1 MELSNYL
8 RDPMSAALIAGGIT
22 AAYIHLKAQLNNEGK
37 LELNKYTKPAVLN
50 AELHKTFPEEKGIK
64 KMMTS
69 FDLLKSTNPR
79 LVVDAYMKGVTP
91 YADKISSKDE
101 SFLLDEIETIDFLKD
116 LNIKTYWER
125 MSVATRSATWQYL
138 QTLYM
143 LGTTITSIP
152 DDTLKMIE
160 NIAKECA
167 EKMQDGDGDLNQ
179 DALMKMM
186 SGMLG
191 GMPKK

>member
-1 MELSNYL
+1 
-8 RDPMSAALIAGGIT
+8 
-22 AAYIHLKAQLNNEGK
+22 
-37 LELNKYTKPAVLN
+37 
-50 AELHKTFPEEKGIK
+50 
-64 KMMTS
+64 MMTS
-69 FDLLKSTNPR
+69 FDILKSTNPR

-101 SFLLDEIETIDFLKD
+101 TFLIEEIDTIDFLKD
-116 LNIKTYWER
+116 LNIKSYWEQ
-125 MSVATRSATWQYL
+125 MSENTRAATWQYL

-160 NIAKECA
+160 GIAKECA
-167 EKMQDGDGDLNQ
+167 DKMQNDGGGIDQ

-186 SGMLG
+186 GGMLG
-191 GMPKK
+191 NLPKK